1 MRVLGGIDLVLLVC
15 ASQNCDAWQRTVRQ
29 TRFRLLSSAHDGGGR
44 MVLLHGGAS
53 WFFGLEAL
61 RGILRVETLV
71 FQIWIGCGM
80 YALCME

>member
-1 MRVLGGIDLVLLVC
+1 
-15 ASQNCDAWQRTVRQ
+15 
-29 TRFRLLSSAHDGGGR
+29 